1 MTIDRLTDVA
11 VSCVGVD
18 ESVAVNSSPD
28 VVAAAVGVPVIA
40 PVVPFNVAHDGRVP
54 LVSAQ
59 V

>member
-1 MTIDRLTDVA
+1 
-11 VSCVGVD
+11 VD

-28 VVAAAVGVPVIA
+28 VVPAAVGVPVIA
-40 PVVPFNVAHDGRVP
+40 PVALFNVAHDGRVP